1 MSTLNN
7 SVIICNVSPK
17 STKKKTPLGIKKSR
31 KNVKRTFYERPLKYI
46 QLSNKKREQT
56 QTLKKLIRKTKQ
68 ITRNKKNVIS
78 SAKEKSLQDT
88 IIILSDNE
96 SESNNKADENNC
108 KKKKKTKKRSLS
120 ILINDKQNTQNNS
133 NEILNQTKTE
143 IERPPRKR
151 KKKNIVAL
159 SENNSSCLL
168 ISDTEDSEITTVDLD
183 DENRVPVSDYV
194 TQGSDDIVVVWS
206 STGTPP
212 SIDQEKVRTIDQ
224 EKNDRIFMIDSTPDP
239 KNLSCLEYDE
249 EIISQQNKKNVQEND
264 AQNEEKKENE
274 IENPNYLPFSKSGLK
289 LPKPHNIS
297 KNIIMNKPKTPQ
309 RLRNLRRRI
318 LNYSISNTSTTSTTS
333 TTFTKCA
340 TSTTTSTTLT
350 KYTKFTP
357 TTFNKYTTSTT
368 STRCTVPILYNP
380 QTAFA
385 FKTNNIGSR
394 FELYRPELSTVGSST
409 QPCNKL
415 REIVIDGNNIAMA
428 HKNGKT
434 FSEEGIMIVANY
446 FRQRGHIVKVFVPLY
461 RRSTNHPLLEK
472 MYADG
477 IVIFTPSRFI
487 GGKRITPYDDRF
499 ILEYATMCGG
509 IVVSLDQYRDL
520 YNEKPEWRE
529 TIEKRLLTPTFVGN
543 YVMFPEDPLGRNGPK
558 LQEFLRY

>member
-1 MSTLNN
+1 
-7 SVIICNVSPK
+7 
-17 STKKKTPLGIKKSR
+17 
-31 KNVKRTFYERPLKYI
+31 
-46 QLSNKKREQT
+46 
-56 QTLKKLIRKTKQ
+56 
-68 ITRNKKNVIS
+68 
-78 SAKEKSLQDT
+78 
-88 IIILSDNE
+88 
-96 SESNNKADENNC
+96 
-108 KKKKKTKKRSLS
+108 
-120 ILINDKQNTQNNS
+120 
-133 NEILNQTKTE
+133 
-143 IERPPRKR
+143 
-151 KKKNIVAL
+151 
-159 SENNSSCLL
+159 
-168 ISDTEDSEITTVDLD
+168 
-183 DENRVPVSDYV
+183 
-194 TQGSDDIVVVWS
+194 
-206 STGTPP
+206 
-212 SIDQEKVRTIDQ
+212 
-224 EKNDRIFMIDSTPDP
+224 MIDSTPDP

-340 TSTTTSTTLT
+340 TSTTTSTTFT

-428 HKNGKT
+428 YDNLN
-434 FSEEGIMIVANY
+434 FLVN
-446 FRQRGHIVKVFVPLY
+446 
-461 RRSTNHPLLEK
+461 
-472 MYADG
+472 
-477 IVIFTPSRFI
+477 IFNL
-487 GGKRITPYDDRF
+487 F
-499 ILEYATMCGG
+499 ILITYIT
-509 IVVSLDQYRDL
+509 
-520 YNEKPEWRE
+520 
-529 TIEKRLLTPTFVGN
+529 
-543 YVMFPEDPLGRNGPK
+543 
-558 LQEFLRY
+558 